1 MRVFLTG
8 ATGYIGGSVAA
19 GLLREGHEVV
29 GLTRQATTVDAL
41 AKLGVDPILGS
52 LDDADLLAREATAA
66 DAVINAADSDHRG
79 AVIALT
85 EALAGSGKPLL
96 HTSGSSIVGDDAR
109 GEISHQVF
117 TEADVLPGGAW
128 RPTEDKAARMA
139 IDQLVLDAAAQNIR
153 SVVLCNSLIYGHGRG
168 LARDSVQIPRLV
180 AVAEATGIAR
190 HIGPGRNI
198 WSTVHIDDV
207 VNLYLRALAGAP
219 AGSFYFVENGE
230 ASFADMTQAIAHAL
244 DLPPAQPWDIDSAID
259 TWGYEPA
266 VYALGSNSRV
276 RGTAAR
282 AELSWAPQH
291 SSVIDWIHHELR
303 ATTPS
308 ADATQATW

>member
-8 ATGYIGGSVAA
+8 ATGYLGGSVAV
-19 GLLREGHEVV
+19 GLLRAGHEVV
-29 GLTRQATTVDAL
+29 GLTRRATTVDAL
-41 AKLGVDPILGS
+41 AELGVDPVLGS
-52 LDDADLLAREATAA
+52 LDDAELLAREATAA

-79 AVIALT
+79 AVVALT

-109 GEISHQVF
+109 GELSHQVF
-117 TEADVLPGGAW
+117 TEADVRPGW
-128 RPTEDKAARMA
+128 RPTEDKAARVA
-139 IDQLVLDAAAQNIR
+139 IDRLVLDAAAQNVR

-168 LARDSVQIPRLV
+168 LARDSVQVPRLV

-207 VNLYLRALAGAP
+207 VTLYLRALTDAP

-230 ASFADMTQAIAHAL
+230 ASFADMAQAIAHAL
-244 DLPPAQPWDIDSAID
+244 ELPPAQPWDIDSAIG

-276 RGTAAR
+276 RGAAAR
-282 AELSWAPQH
+282 AELDWAPRH

-303 ATTPS
+303 ASTP
-308 ADATQATW
+308 ADAT